1 LRSHPP
7 SLSLASVGH
16 GFRLKSLY
24 FDQTVLKMQGHF
36 IPNRDRRAN
45 FPLRALSVEHP
56 AVLPAAAAAE
66 EEAAAAEAAA
76 QEELRLSCSELMWP
90 PLLLPAVR

>member
-1 LRSHPP
+1 
-7 SLSLASVGH
+7 
-16 GFRLKSLY
+16 
-24 FDQTVLKMQGHF
+24 MQGHF